1 MAEPDVGPLAAEVV
15 HALLRAGTTV
25 ATAESLTGGL
35 LGAALTSVPGSSA
48 AYRGGV
54 VSYATDLKHQLLG
67 VDAGLLAERGAVD
80 PDVAAAM
87 ATGVRDRLGAD
98 HGVATTGVA
107 GPDPQDGR
115 PVGTV
120 WVAVA
125 SASGVVVTDASTDGS
140 SREGQTRDGVR
151 ATTVVH
157 ALGALLDA
165 VRREA
170 AGPSES

>member
-1 MAEPDVGPLAAEVV
+1 MAEDPRDVGQLAVEVV
-15 HALLRAGTTV
+15 AALLRSGATV
-25 ATAESLTGGL
+25 ASAESLTGGL
-35 LGAALTSVPGSSA
+35 VGAALTSVPGSSA

-54 VSYATDLKHQLLG
+54 VSYATDLKCQLLG

-80 PDVAAAM
+80 PDVALAM
-87 ATGVRDRLGAD
+87 ARGARDRLGAD
-98 HGVATTGVA
+98 FGVATTGVA

-125 SASGVVVTDASTDGS
+125 TPGGEERHDASTG
-140 SREGQTRDGVR
+140 
-151 ATTVVH
+151 
-157 ALGALLDA
+157 ALGRDHVRELTVRRALAALLAA

-170 AGPSES
+170 AGSSDR